1 MVEVVEVVGKVV
13 DRELVI
19 SVELTV
25 DVEVVVAV
33 VMVVESMYKT
43 VHHQLL
49 HGKIWK
55 MIKHLKIQTL
65 SNLTLSVQVWNVVTC
80 K

>member
-13 DRELVI
+13 DKELVI

-33 VMVVESMYKT
+33 VKVVESMYKI
-43 VHHQLL
+43 VYHQLL
-49 HGKIWK
+49 HGKI
-55 MIKHLKIQTL
+55 
-65 SNLTLSVQVWNVVTC
+65 
-80 K
+80 

>member
-13 DRELVI
+13 DKELVI

-33 VMVVESMYKT
+33 VKVVESMYKI
-43 VHHQLL
+43 VQNQFL
-49 HGKIWK
+49 HGKI
-55 MIKHLKIQTL
+55 
-65 SNLTLSVQVWNVVTC
+65 
-80 K
+80 

>member
-1 MVEVVEVVGKVV
+1 MEVVGKVV
-13 DRELVI
+13 DKELVI

-33 VMVVESMYKT
+33 VKVVESMYKI

-49 HGKIWK
+49 HGKI
-55 MIKHLKIQTL
+55 
-65 SNLTLSVQVWNVVTC
+65 
-80 K
+80 